1 MKIKDISGQ
10 RFGRLIA
17 LYKLNNYHKKR
28 AWWLCVCDCGNLVEI
43 SGITLRSDHTKSCG
57 CLNHEPTNKKHGKC
71 YTRLYKLYKAIIKRC
86 YNPNIKQF
94 KDYGGRGI
102 TVCDEWR
109 KDFMTFYDWSMSHGY
124 NDRLTIDR
132 IYVNGNYEPS
142 NCRWVD
148 MKTQQ
153 RNKRNNKIFTINGET
168 HCLME
173 WCEMLNMNYGKVNQ
187 RINKLHWTIEKALEL
202 EV

>member
-17 LYKLNNYHKKR
+17 LYRLNNYHKKR

-43 SGITLRSDHTKSCG
+43 SGITLRNNHTKSCG

-86 YNPNIKQF
+86 YNSNIKQF

-102 TVCDEWR
+102 EVCDEWR
-109 KDFMTFYDWSMSHGY
+109 NDFMTFYEWAINNGY
-124 NDRLTIDR
+124 QDNLTIDR
-132 IYVNGNYEPS
+132 INVNGNYEPC
-142 NCRWVD
+142 NCRWATP
-148 MKTQQ
+148 KQQ
-153 RNKRNNKIFTINGET
+153 SNNKRNNVNLTYNGKTQSLKEWADELGVKYTRLYSRYRRKWKTKDILFGKI
-168 HCLME
+168 
-173 WCEMLNMNYGKVNQ
+173 K
-187 RINKLHWTIEKALEL
+187 
-202 EV
+202 